1 MRILVQLLIVSIFSF
16 NIHLLSAQVGI
27 NTTNPDELVHVA
39 GTTANVR
46 VEGLSNVSPTE
57 YNPDNQGVGSTTRVY
72 VNAQGD
78 LILGSAFDGVGLLV
92 DSANYLDDIENQ
104 YNIIIQKGYG
114 SGYNPA
120 GVPIEPNAIFT
131 ISTNA
136 ILEVNYSVT
145 WNVYNEINNK
155 KKRIDDQRAR
165 IIHTGIYFM
174 TNVNDPSDPLEGD
187 PVIVDA
193 DGVNINGGPWCID
206 PNPGTCN
213 LYAGLIGLSGQFYKN
228 SNSEVGEYQFFQT
241 TGTDYVKLPP
251 GTYIALFAA
260 RFQVEDTSGNG
271 SAKMWVGTGKDEL
284 QIRAYYYD

>member
-1 MRILVQLLIVSIFSF
+1 MKSLALLLIVSIFSF

-27 NTTNPDELVHVA
+27 NTANPEELVHVA

-78 LILGSAFDGVGLLV
+78 LILGSASDGVGLLV
-92 DSANYLDDIENQ
+92 DSANYLDDRENQ

-120 GVPIEPNAIFT
+120 GTPIEPNAIFT
-131 ISTNA
+131 LSTNA
-136 ILEVNYSVT
+136 ILEVNYSVS
-145 WNVYNEINNK
+145 WSVYNEISLY
-155 KKRIDDQRAR
+155 KKRLDDQRAR

-174 TNVNDPSDPLEGD
+174 TNVNNPSNPLGGI
-187 PVIVDA
+187 PVTVDA
-193 DGVNINGGPWCID
+193 DGDTINGKKWCID
-206 PNPGTCN
+206 PNPSNCG

-228 SNSEVGEYQFFQT
+228 SNSEVGEYQNFQT

-260 RFQVEDTSGNG
+260 RFQVEDTNGNG
-271 SAKMWVGTGKDEL
+271 SAKIWLGTGKDEL

>member
-1 MRILVQLLIVSIFSF
+1 MKRLALFLIVILFSF
-16 NIHLLSAQVGI
+16 NFELLSAQVGI
-27 NTTNPDELVHVA
+27 NTANPQELIHVA
-39 GTTANVR
+39 GANENVR
-46 VEGLSNVSPTE
+46 VEGLSNVVPTE
-57 YNPDNQGVGSTTRVY
+57 YNPDNAGVGSTTRVF

-78 LILGSAFDGVGLLV
+78 LILGSATDGVGLLV
-92 DSANYLDDIENQ
+92 DSANYLDDDENQ

-120 GVPIEPNAIFT
+120 GTPIEPNAIFT
-131 ISTNA
+131 LTTNA

-155 KKRIDDQRAR
+155 RKRISDQRAR
-165 IIHTGIYFM
+165 IIHTGVYFM
-174 TNVNDPSDPLEGD
+174 RNLINPSNPLGGI
-187 PVIVDA
+187 PVILDA
-193 DGVNINGGPWCID
+193 DGNLINGKQWCID

-228 SNSEVGEYQFFQT
+228 SNSEVGEYQNFQT

-260 RFQVEDTSGNG
+260 RFQVEDTNGSG

>member
-1 MRILVQLLIVSIFSF
+1 MKNLVLLLIVSIFSS
-16 NIHLLSAQVGI
+16 NVHSLSAQVGI
-27 NTTNPDELVHVA
+27 NTTDPEELVHVA

-46 VEGLSNVSPTE
+46 IEGLSNVSPTE

-78 LILGSAFDGVGLLV
+78 LILGSAFDGVGLLI
-92 DSANYLDDIENQ
+92 DSANYLDDRENQ
-104 YNIIIQKGYG
+104 YNIILQKGYG

-131 ISTNA
+131 ISKNA
-136 ILEVNYSVT
+136 ILEVNYSVS
-145 WNVYNEINNK
+145 WSVYNEISLY
-155 KKRIDDQRAR
+155 KKRLDDQRAR

-174 TNVNDPSDPLEGD
+174 TNESIPLDPLGGI
-187 PVIVDA
+187 PVTIDA
-193 DGVNINGGPWCID
+193 DGNTINGKEWCID

-228 SNSEVGEYQFFQT
+228 SNSEVGEYQNFQT

-260 RFQVEDTSGNG
+260 RFQVEDTNGNG